1 MKQASL
7 APCPS
12 ASRPSD
18 SYFAASARKTKQEL
32 QSQRKYD
39 QELMDDFQALRD
51 IDDPMI
57 PLRASRIER
66 LAVQNLL
73 YEIRRQKVHSSI
85 CR

>member
-1 MKQASL
+1 
-7 APCPS
+7 
-12 ASRPSD
+12 
-18 SYFAASARKTKQEL
+18 
-32 QSQRKYD
+32 
-39 QELMDDFQALRD
+39 MDDFQALRD